1 VISVSGTIELEGGER
16 EPLTAATLT
25 KAPEAALRA
34 MTVAVVSL
42 AVSLV
47 LLRLT

>member
-1 VISVSGTIELEGGER
+1 MLVLAGGEQ
-16 EPLTAATLT
+16 EPLTEATLT

-34 MTVAVVSL
+34 MTVAVASL

-47 LLRLT
+47 VLRLS